1 MFDIKWILIVSVTF
15 LMIFFIAEIWR
26 KYGASTEA
34 TRKFVHFTGAL
45 VAIMFPFIFDSHWNV
60 LLLTTVFCAI
70 MFFTKKF
77 NLLQSVHAVE
87 RKSDGAIYHPIAIY
101 TCFLYSQLLSQP
113 WFYVISISILAVSDA
128 LAALVGKN
136 YGAKEYL
143 VEVGSR
149 KTIEGSVTF
158 FLTAFLI
165 THLILLLATNIGR
178 VECVLVALLI
188 AIIVTVFEGVSL
200 KGADNLFIPLG
211 TMFILSKNIAPTID
225 GISFQIF
232 ALLGFLIAYL
242 VLMLPYKRIGFSG
255 VILLGLINYI
265 IWALLG
271 NIYGIILFIFS
282 FVCAKTDLILNYD
295 CCEAD
300 LYRVRPIFYILT
312 VPVICAFLGEFIG
325 AQIIYPFVTSIVCE
339 GFIIR
344 TKLFNGN
351 LNKCLWFTSFLSLI
365 ALGVSYVFI
374 K

>member
-242 VLMLPYKRIGFSG
+242 LLMLPYKRIGFSG

-325 AQIIYPFVTSIVCE
+325 EQIIYPFVTSIVCE